1 MKGNKGFFLVL
12 TAIFLSIPKIAYG
25 QSIVTDKANNCSLI
39 NDSELVQDKPQ
50 EEVVV
55 VGNQNTQIPPF
66 TTQAAFAAINVPSLW
81 WATEQF
87 DPFGGRLV
95 NNWLARPNLKKV
107 DITVNWQLWT
117 LLDYL
122 GRYRFLNQF
131 GTVAR
136 EYGYELR
143 VFNQEKQC
151 LGIYEYNISSNP
163 PKWEIKLEEL
173 GQDGLQVK
181 PITD

>member
-1 MKGNKGFFLVL
+1 MKTNRRFFLVL
-12 TAIFLSIPKIAYG
+12 TAIFLSIPQVASAQSLVSDHTNHCSSIGDSDLLEDKSSTDIAV
-25 QSIVTDKANNCSLI
+25 SEENNNPISS
-39 NDSELVQDKPQ
+39 NKR
-50 EEVVV
+50 
-55 VGNQNTQIPPF
+55 
-66 TTQAAFAAINVPSLW
+66 TTIASINVPTLW

-95 NNWLARPNLKKV
+95 NNWLARPSLKQIDV
-107 DITVNWQLWT
+107 TVNWQFWA

-151 LGIYEYNISSNP
+151 LGIYDYNPQSTP
-163 PKWEIKLEEL
+163 PKWEIKLEDSA
-173 GQDGLQVK
+173 QDSLQVK
-181 PITD
+181 PIID